1 VGDPVTTWSRRDFLK
16 LTGATAAG
24 GAILPLLSKS
34 AFAAGE
40 HSSMG
45 ADAAAKAHL
54 GVFAEPEAGE
64 NYFTALVHF
73 QDKIS
78 RPVDIYRTYRSWG
91 QPILNDTTT
100 QILDPNQNPYTPPT
114 LYISF
119 HAFLDSKGNNCLSWN
134 DIANGV
140 YDAEIDSWSDELLQI
155 GKPAYVCFNHEME
168 NEEGAPPFGCGSPT
182 DFMAA
187 YWYFRRRMAVVNAV
201 PNLTWVITYMRNTF
215 APSLKHG
222 GPYRW
227 WPATSPYP
235 DVLSDHLMGV
245 DIYNRNTCHDKEW
258 RTFMDLMN
266 PTLRSQRKQKLTA
279 YNFASQQFGVNR
291 KIFIG
296 EAGCVEGDDCNGGL
310 PHGTQKAQWYQD
322 ALTHMKSW
330 TNLEA
335 FCYSN
340 VSGFRDGNY
349 RIDTS
354 PEALAA
360 YQALAQD
367 PYFN

>member
-1 VGDPVTTWSRRDFLK
+1 VTTWSRRDFLK

-24 GAILPLLSKS
+24 GAMLPLLSKS
-34 AFAAGE
+34 AFAAGNQ
-40 HSSMG
+40 SG
-45 ADAAAKAHL
+45 ATADAVSTAHL
-54 GVFAEPEAGE
+54 GVFAEPVQGSGE

-91 QPILNDTTT
+91 QTILNDTTSA
-100 QILDPNQNPYTPPT
+100 ILDPHQNPYTPPT
-114 LYISF
+114 LYVSF
-119 HAFLDSKGNNCLSWN
+119 HAFLDSKGNNCLSWR

-140 YDAEIDSWSDELLQI
+140 YDADIDNWSAELLQI

-168 NEEGAPPFGCGSPT
+168 NEEGVPPYGCGSPA

-222 GPYRW
+222 GPARW
-227 WPATSPYP
+227 WPATSPYA
-235 DVLSDHLMGV
+235 DVLADHLMGV
-245 DIYNRNTCHDKEW
+245 DIYNRNVCHDKEW
-258 RTFMDLMN
+258 RWFMDLMN
-266 PTLRSQRKQKLTA
+266 PALQSPRKQKLTA
-279 YNFASQQFGVNR
+279 YNFAVGVNR

-296 EAGCVEGDDCNGGL
+296 ECGCVECNDCGGTCQ
-310 PHGTQKAQWYQD
+310 PGATKAAWFQD
-322 ALTHMKSW
+322 ALAHMKSW

-360 YQALAQD
+360 FQALASD